1 MAQDMVLAGG
11 MLTVSA
17 GTQVRIEAPLT
28 WQLAPGA
35 AVVNHGLIDFGA
47 QGSLVEQAGSPI
59 TGTGIETAQWA
70 PTAPLVDAEPG
81 GLGLTLST
89 AYAGGDLRVERGH
102 VPRETALGETSVARW
117 YRVSTH
123 IPTSDAL
130 LAAIRIDTTELNGIA
145 PNVLGLYHSADG
157 QTWVPTI
164 SSIDLPS
171 LTISGQTPAP
181 EILLTA
187 FDSEVVTRA
196 FSTSAG
202 DSWGVAPT
210 LVDDWVRIESRRGR
224 MIESLDLLDGHG
236 RLVLRENPM
245 DRFAA
250 GLGMA
255 GLPAGPYVVLIN
267 GGQGVFKL
275 MKR

>member
-59 TGTGIETAQWA
+59 TGTGIESAQWA

-81 GLGLTLST
+81 GLGLRINT
-89 AYAGGDLRVERGH
+89 AYEGGGLRVERGH
-102 VPRETALGETSVARW
+102 VPRTALGETSTARW
-117 YRVSTH
+117 YRVTSP
-123 IPTSDAL
+123 IPTSEAL
-130 LAAIRIDTTELNGIA
+130 LAAIQFDPTELNGIE
-145 PNVLGLYHSADG
+145 PDLLGLYHSADG
-157 QTWVPTI
+157 QSWEPTV
-164 SSIDLPS
+164 SSIDLTS

-196 FSTSAG
+196 FSTSAD
-202 DSWGVAPT
+202 DSWSVAPT
-210 LVDDWVRIESRRGR
+210 LVDDRVLVESRRGR
-224 MIESLDLLDGHG
+224 MIESLDLMDGHG

-245 DRFAA
+245 DRLAA
-250 GLGMA
+250 GLSMA
-255 GLPAGPYVVLIN
+255 GLPAGPYIVLIN